1 MNPAFAKP
9 HIYLLLIL
17 LNLTSTYAQTNHSS
31 SLTANSNDGE
41 LIWTPDLSKITPV
54 ASPQKSKSECDVIE
68 LKNGDEI
75 LANITANEPWVVKYR
90 KCGKPKGNPLTL
102 SKKHIKNIKFAD
114 GKILDIEKELA
125 DRKEASKNYEE
136 PTRTPNYYDTDQQP
150 SYNNNRP
157 SYGSNGFSR
166 NYGYKA
172 GTDALAVLSL
182 ISSVIAFFFAGI
194 ILGILGIVFGFIGL
208 NRIEKSN
215 GTLKGKVAAYLGL
228 VLGFIALTLTI
239 IALLIIF

>member
-1 MNPAFAKP
+1 MNTTFVKL
-9 HIYLLLIL
+9 YVFLLGIL
-17 LNLTSTYAQTNHSS
+17 LNLTNTHAQTNHSN
-31 SLTANSNDGE
+31 SLTANNNDGE
-41 LIWTPDLSKITPV
+41 LIWTPDLSNIAPTT
-54 ASPQKSKSECDVIE
+54 SPQKKPKSECDVIE

-75 LANITANEPWVVKYR
+75 IANITANEPWVVKYR
-90 KCGKPKGNPLTL
+90 KCGKSKGNPLTL
-102 SKKHIKNIKFAD
+102 SKTHIKNIKFAN
-114 GKILDIEKELA
+114 GKILDVEKELA
-125 DRKEASKNYEE
+125 DRKEASENYKE
-136 PTRTPNYYDTDQQP
+136 PTRSPNYYDTDQQP
-150 SYNNNRP
+150 SYNNPN
-157 SYGSNGFSR
+157 YGSNGFSR

-228 VLGFIALTLTI
+228 ILGFIALTLTI
-239 IALLIIF
+239 VALLVIL